1 VERLASDLIEL
12 STHQN
17 FALWRAAGDVF
28 RGWARSVS
36 GAATNAISLIEDGI
50 EAWRATGAIL
60 TVPYWLTLK
69 SEALYLADRVT
80 EALGA
85 VRDAKRLIERS
96 EERWWCAEV
105 HRLQGVFLARLGA
118 EGPQIEASFQAAI
131 STARQQKSVSLEK
144 RAEATYAEYHRQ
156 IASGSGGCG
165 FRLPL

>member
-1 VERLASDLIEL
+1 
-12 STHQN
+12 
-17 FALWRAAGDVF
+17 
-28 RGWARSVS
+28 
-36 GAATNAISLIEDGI
+36 LIEDGI

-80 EALGA
+80 EALEA
-85 VRDAKRLIERS
+85 VRDAERLIERS